1 MKDPEK
7 AARIVEAVVKAVP
20 VPVTVKMRKG
30 WDKGSCNAPE
40 LAVML
45 EQAGTAAIA
54 VHGRTKT
61 MLYSGVADWDCIRAV
76 KEAVKIP
83 VIANGDIFTAED
95 AARSKAHGRGHAHA
109 GPDDVRR
116 PVGI

>member
-30 WDKGSCNAPE
+30 WDKSSCNAPE
-40 LAVML
+40 LAAML
-45 EQAGTAAIA
+45 EQAGASAIA

-76 KEAVKIP
+76 QRGRAASRSSP
-83 VIANGDIFTAED
+83 TAI
-95 AARSKAHGRGHAHA
+95 SS
-109 GPDDVRR
+109 RR
-116 PVGI
+116 RTR